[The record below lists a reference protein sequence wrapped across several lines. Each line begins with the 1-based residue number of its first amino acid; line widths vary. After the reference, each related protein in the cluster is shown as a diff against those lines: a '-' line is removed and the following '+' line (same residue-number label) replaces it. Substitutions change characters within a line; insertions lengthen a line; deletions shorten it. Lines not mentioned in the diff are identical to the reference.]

1 MDDRKAAVL
10 NALVDEHIRTGH
22 PVSSRA
28 ILESTQLGVS
38 SATIR
43 NDLATL
49 ENEGYVTQ
57 PHTSAGRIPTEKG
70 FRYYVD
76 TTDPARLRAST
87 RERITEFFQSF
98 HHELRSLLKQT
109 SELLTDITAYPAV
122 VIGPGLV
129 GEAVHGV
136 HLVQL
141 GSHVLLMV
149 LVTEAGQVTQ
159 ELVRLPAAIDP
170 AQVSRLEDA
179 LARALVGRTVQ
190 DAKEAL
196 EDAPRELPAG
206 DAGIVSTLAD
216 AALKSETGTR
226 ELYVGGTSML
236 AGLWED
242 ISKVHFILEL
252 LERESSVR
260 WLVDNEE
267 EGTSVLIGPELGS
280 DELDLAVV
288 STSYGVDV
296 RSAGRVA
303 VLGPMR
309 MNYRRTLRVVE
320 EVGDGLTD
328 SLSS

>member
-10 NALVDEHIRTGH
+10 SALVDEHIRTGH

-28 ILESTQLGVS
+28 ILEATKLGVS

-43 NDLATL
+43 NDLAAL
-49 ENEGYVTQ
+49 EADGYVVQ
-57 PHTSAGRIPTEKG
+57 PHTSAGRVPTEKG

-76 TTDPARLRAST
+76 TTDPARLRAGT
-87 RERITEFFQSF
+87 RDRINSFFMSF

-122 VIGPGLV
+122 VIGPGLG
-129 GEAVHGV
+129 GEEIHGV

-159 ELVRLPAAIDP
+159 ELVRLPEAVEP
-170 AQVSRLEDA
+170 SQVARLEEA
-179 LARALVGRTVQ
+179 LVRALVGRTL
-190 DAKEAL
+190 AEAQERL
-196 EDAPRELPAG
+196 KSTPKELPAG
-206 DAGIVSTLAD
+206 DVGIVTTLAD
-216 AALKSETGTR
+216 AALKSELHSR
-226 ELYVGGTSML
+226 EMFIGGTSML
-236 AGLWED
+236 ASLWED

-252 LERESSVR
+252 LERDSSVLG
-260 WLVDNEE
+260 LVDSQAD
-267 EGTSVLIGPELGS
+267 GTSVLIGPELGAN
-280 DELDLAVV
+280 ELDLAVV
-288 STSYGVDV
+288 STSYGVDK
-296 RSAGRVA
+296 SSGRVA

-309 MNYRRTLRVVE
+309 MNYRRTIRVVE

>member
-28 ILESTQLGVS
+28 VLEVTKLNVS

-43 NDLATL
+43 NDLAAL
-49 ENEGYVTQ
+49 EAEGFVTQ
-57 PHTSAGRIPTEKG
+57 PHISAGRVPTEKG

-76 TTDPARLRAST
+76 TTDPARLRART
-87 RERITEFFQSF
+87 RDRINEFFMSF

-122 VIGPGLV
+122 VIGPGLA
-129 GEAVHGV
+129 GEEIHGV
-136 HLVQL
+136 NLVQL

-159 ELVRLPAAIDP
+159 ELVRLPSAIDSS
-170 AQVSRLEDA
+170 QVSRLED
-179 LARALVGRTVQ
+179 LLERTLVGRTLAEARQ
-190 DAKEAL
+190 AL
-196 EDAPRELPAG
+196 ESAPKELPTG
-206 DAGIVSTLAD
+206 DAGIVTTLAD
-216 AALKSETGTR
+216 AALKSESATR
-226 ELYVGGTSML
+226 EMFVGGTSML

-252 LERESSVR
+252 LERDSSVMG
-260 WLVDNEE
+260 LIDSQAD
-267 EGTSVLIGPELGS
+267 GTSVLIGPELGA

-288 STSYGVDV
+288 STSYGLD
-296 RSAGRVA
+296 RSSGRVA

-309 MNYRRTLRVVE
+309 MNYRRTIRVVE
-320 EVGDGLTD
+320 EVGEGLTD
-328 SLSS
+328 SLS

>member
-1 MDDRKAAVL
+1 MDERKAAVL

-28 ILESTQLGVS
+28 ILEATKLKVS

-43 NDLATL
+43 NDLAAL
-49 ENEGYVTQ
+49 EADGLVAQ

-76 TTDPARLRAST
+76 HTDPAQLRAGT
-87 RERITEFFQSF
+87 RDRINEFFMSF

-122 VIGPGLV
+122 VMGPGLV
-129 GEAVHGV
+129 GEQIHGV

-159 ELVRLPAAIDP
+159 ELVRLPEAIEP
-170 AQVSRLEDA
+170 SQVGRLEEA
-179 LARALVGRTVQ
+179 LVQALVGRTL
-190 DAKEAL
+190 AEAREAL
-196 EDAPRELPAG
+196 KDTPKELPAG
-206 DAGIVSTLAD
+206 DAGIVTTLAD
-216 AALKSETGTR
+216 AALKSESDTR
-226 ELYVGGTSML
+226 EMFVGGTSML
-236 AGLWED
+236 ANLWED

-252 LERESSVR
+252 LERDSSVMG
-260 WLVDNEE
+260 LVDSQAP
-267 EGTSVLIGPELGS
+267 GTSVLIGPELGS
-280 DELDLAVV
+280 NELDLAVV
-288 STSYGVDV
+288 STSYGVDK
-296 RSAGRVA
+296 SSGRVA

-309 MNYRRTLRVVE
+309 MNYRRTIRVVE

>member
-10 NALVDEHIRTGH
+10 NALVDEHIRTGQ

-28 ILESTQLGVS
+28 ILESTNLRVS

-43 NDLATL
+43 NDLAAL
-49 ENEGYVTQ
+49 EAEGYVVQ
-57 PHTSAGRIPTEKG
+57 PHTSAGRIPTERG
-70 FRYYVD
+70 FRYYID
-76 TTDPARLRAST
+76 TTDPARLRAGT
-87 RERITEFFQSF
+87 RERINEFFMSF
-98 HHELRSLLKQT
+98 HHELRNLLKQT

-129 GEAVHGV
+129 SEQIHGV

-159 ELVRLPAAIDP
+159 ELVRLPEAIEAP
-170 AQVSRLEDA
+170 QVARLEDA
-179 LARALVGRTVQ
+179 LIRTLVGRTL
-190 DAKEAL
+190 AEARKAL
-196 EDAPRELPAG
+196 DQAPRELPAG
-206 DAGIVSTLAD
+206 DAGIVTTLAD
-216 AALKSETGTR
+216 AALKSEADTR
-226 ELYVGGTSML
+226 ELYIGGTSML

-252 LERESSVR
+252 LERESSLMQ
-260 WLVDNEE
+260 LVEGQE

-280 DELDLAVV
+280 NELDLAVV

-309 MNYRRTLRVVE
+309 MNYRRTIRVVE
-320 EVGDGLTD
+320 EVGEGLTD

>member
-10 NALVDEHIRTGH
+10 SALVDEHIRTGH
-22 PVSSRA
+22 PVPSRV
-28 ILESTQLGVS
+28 ILDKTRLSVS

-43 NDLATL
+43 NDLAAL
-49 ENEGYVTQ
+49 EAEGYVLQ

-76 TTDPARLRAST
+76 HADPARLRAGT
-87 RERITEFFQSF
+87 RERINAFFMSF
-98 HHELRSLLKQT
+98 HRELRSLLKQT

-129 GEAVHGV
+129 GEEIHGV

-159 ELVRLPAAIDP
+159 ELVRLPSSIDP
-170 AQVSRLEDA
+170 KQVARLESA
-179 LARALVGRTVQ
+179 LERALVGRTL
-190 DAKEAL
+190 AAAREAL
-196 EDAPRELPAG
+196 EETPKELPAG
-206 DAGIVSTLAD
+206 DAGIVNTLAD
-216 AALKSETGTR
+216 AALMSEADTR
-226 ELYVGGTSML
+226 ELFVGGTSLL
-236 AGLWED
+236 ASLWED

-252 LERESSVR
+252 LERDSAVMG
-260 WLVDNEE
+260 LVDSQA

-280 DELDLAVV
+280 NELDLAVV

-296 RSAGRVA
+296 RSSGRVA

-309 MNYRRTLRVVE
+309 MNYRRTIRVVE
-320 EVGDGLTD
+320 EVGEGLTD

>member
-28 ILESTQLGVS
+28 VLERTKLNVS

-43 NDLATL
+43 NDLAAL
-49 ENEGYVTQ
+49 ENDGYVAQ

-76 TTDPARLRAST
+76 TTDPARLRAGT
-87 RERITEFFQSF
+87 RERINEFFQSF
-98 HHELRSLLKQT
+98 HRELRTLLKQT

-129 GEAVHGV
+129 GEEVHGV

-159 ELVRLPAAIDP
+159 ELVRLPTAIEP
-170 AQVSRLEDA
+170 AQVGRLEDA
-179 LARALVGRTVQ
+179 LAHALVGRTLSE
-190 DAKEAL
+190 AKDAL
-196 EDAPRELPAG
+196 EASSSEASPVH
-206 DAGIVSTLAD
+206 AGIVATLAD
-216 AALKSETGTR
+216 AALKSETDTR
-226 ELYVGGTSML
+226 ELFVGGTSML

-242 ISKVHFILEL
+242 ISKVHFLLEL
-252 LERESSVR
+252 LERESSVMR
-260 WLVDNEE
+260 LVDNQE

-280 DELDLAVV
+280 NELDLAVV
-288 STSYGVDV
+288 STSYGVDA
-296 RSAGRVA
+296 RSGGRLA

-309 MNYRRTLRVVE
+309 MNYRRTIRVVE

>member
-28 ILESTQLGVS
+28 ILEATRLNVS

-43 NDLATL
+43 NDLSVL
-49 ENEGYVTQ
+49 EADGYVMQ
-57 PHTSAGRIPTEKG
+57 PHTSAGRVPTENG
-70 FRYYVD
+70 FRHYVD
-76 TTDPARLRAST
+76 TTDPARLRAGT
-87 RERITEFFQSF
+87 RDRINQFFQSF
-98 HHELRSLLKQT
+98 HRELRSLLKQT

-129 GEAVHGV
+129 GEEIHGV

-159 ELVRLPAAIDP
+159 ELVRLPEAIEP
-170 AQVSRLEDA
+170 AQVARLEQA
-179 LARALVGRTVQ
+179 LGQALVGRTL
-190 DAKEAL
+190 AEARQAL
-196 EDAPRELPAG
+196 TEVPRELPAG
-206 DAGIVSTLAD
+206 EAGIVTTLAD
-216 AALKSETGTR
+216 AALKSESDTR

-252 LERESSVR
+252 LERDSSVMG
-260 WLVDNEE
+260 LVDNQT

-280 DELDLAVV
+280 NELDLAVV

-296 RSAGRVA
+296 RSSGRVA

-309 MNYRRTLRVVE
+309 MNYRRTIRVVE

-328 SLSS
+328 SISS

>member
-1 MDDRKAAVL
+1 MEDRKAAVL
-10 NALVDEHIRTGH
+10 NALVDEHIRTGNA
-22 PVSSRA
+22 VSSRA
-28 ILESTQLGVS
+28 ILEATKLGVS

-43 NDLATL
+43 NDLAAL
-49 ENEGYVTQ
+49 EAEGYVSQ
-57 PHTSAGRIPTEKG
+57 PHTSAGRVPTEKG

-76 TTDPARLRAST
+76 TTDPARLRAGT
-87 RERITEFFQSF
+87 RERINAFFQSF

-129 GEAVHGV
+129 GEEVHGV

-159 ELVRLPAAIDP
+159 ELVRLPSAIDP
-170 AQVSRLEDA
+170 PQVARLEDA
-179 LARALVGRTVQ
+179 LAHALIGRTLA

-196 EDAPRELPAG
+196 EEAPRELPAG
-206 DAGIVSTLAD
+206 EAGIVSTLAD
-216 AALKSETGTR
+216 AALKSEADTR
-226 ELYVGGTSML
+226 ELFVGGTSAL

-252 LERESSVR
+252 LERNSSVMQ
-260 WLVDNEE
+260 LVDNQQ
-267 EGTSVLIGPELGS
+267 EGTSVLIGPDVGA

-309 MNYRRTLRVVE
+309 MNYRRTIRVVE

>member
-10 NALVDEHIRTGH
+10 SALVDEHIRTGH

-28 ILESTQLGVS
+28 ILEATKLGVS

-43 NDLATL
+43 NDLAVL
-49 ENEGYVTQ
+49 EAEGYVSQ
-57 PHTSAGRIPTEKG
+57 PHTSAGRVPTEKG
-70 FRYYVD
+70 FRHYVD
-76 TTDPARLRAST
+76 NTDPARLRAGT
-87 RERITEFFQSF
+87 RERINAFFQSF

-129 GEAVHGV
+129 GEEVHGV

-159 ELVRLPAAIDP
+159 ELVRLPAAIDE
-170 AQVSRLEDA
+170 AQVARLEDA
-179 LARALVGRTVQ
+179 LVEALVGRTLA

-196 EDAPRELPAG
+196 EQAPREMPAG

-216 AALKSETGTR
+216 AALKSESDTR
-226 ELYVGGTSML
+226 ELYVGGASAL

-252 LERESSVR
+252 LERNSSVMQ
-260 WLVDNEE
+260 LVDNQQ
-267 EGTSVLIGPELGS
+267 EGTSVLIGPEVGA

-296 RSAGRVA
+296 RSSGRLA

-309 MNYRRTLRVVE
+309 MNYRRTIRVVE

>member
-10 NALVDEHIRTGH
+10 TALVDEHIRTGH

-28 ILESTQLGVS
+28 IVETAKLGVS

-43 NDLATL
+43 NDLAAL
-49 ENEGYVTQ
+49 EAEGYVAQ

-76 TTDPARLRAST
+76 TTDPDRLRAST
-87 RERITEFFQSF
+87 RDRINAFFQSF

-129 GEAVHGV
+129 GEEVHGV

-159 ELVRLPAAIDP
+159 ELVRLPTAIDP
-170 AQVSRLEDA
+170 SQVVRLEDA
-179 LARALVGRTVQ
+179 LAGALVGRTLA

-196 EDAPRELPAG
+196 DAAPQELPAS

-216 AALKSETGTR
+216 AALKSEADTR
-226 ELYVGGTSML
+226 ELFVGGTSML

-252 LERESSVR
+252 LERDSSV
-260 WLVDNEE
+260 LGLIGSQV
-267 EGTSVLIGPELGS
+267 EGTSVLIGPELGAN
-280 DELDLAVV
+280 EIDLAVV

-296 RSAGRVA
+296 RSSGRVA

-309 MNYRRTLRVVE
+309 MNYRRTISVVE
-320 EVGDGLTD
+320 EVGEGLTD

>member
-10 NALVDEHIRTGH
+10 TALVDEHIRTGH

-28 ILESTQLGVS
+28 ILEVTKLNVS

-43 NDLATL
+43 NDLAAL
-49 ENEGYVTQ
+49 EADGYVAQ

-70 FRYYVD
+70 FRHYVD

-87 RERITEFFQSF
+87 RERINEFFQSF
-98 HHELRSLLKQT
+98 HRELRTLLKQT

-129 GEAVHGV
+129 GEEVHGV

-159 ELVRLPAAIDP
+159 ELVRLPTAIEP
-170 AQVSRLEDA
+170 AQVGRLEAA
-179 LARALVGRTVQ
+179 LDRALVGRTLAE
-190 DAKEAL
+190 AKEAL
-196 EDAPRELPAG
+196 DDAPRELPAG
-206 DAGIVSTLAD
+206 DAGIVTTLAD
-216 AALKSETGTR
+216 AALKSEADTR
-226 ELYVGGTSML
+226 ELFVGGTSML

-252 LERESSVR
+252 LERESSIMR
-260 WLVDNEE
+260 LVDNQE
-267 EGTSVLIGPELGS
+267 EGTSVVIGPELGPN
-280 DELDLAVV
+280 ELDLAVV

-296 RSAGRVA
+296 RSSGRLA

-309 MNYRRTLRVVE
+309 MNYRRTIRVVE

-328 SLSS
+328 SLTS

>member
-28 ILESTQLGVS
+28 ILEATRLNVS

-43 NDLATL
+43 NDLAAL
-49 ENEGYVTQ
+49 ETDGFVMQ

-70 FRYYVD
+70 FRHYVD
-76 TTDPARLRAST
+76 TTDPARLRAGT
-87 RERITEFFQSF
+87 RDRINQFFQSF
-98 HHELRSLLKQT
+98 HRELRSLLKQT

-129 GEAVHGV
+129 GEEIHGV

-159 ELVRLPAAIDP
+159 ELVRLPAAIEP
-170 AQVSRLEDA
+170 AQVVRLEQA
-179 LARALVGRTVQ
+179 LEQALVGRTL
-190 DAKEAL
+190 AEARQAL
-196 EDAPRELPAG
+196 TEAPRELPAG
-206 DAGIVSTLAD
+206 EAGIITTLAD
-216 AALKSETGTR
+216 AALKSESDTR

-252 LERESSVR
+252 LERDSSVMG
-260 WLVDNEE
+260 LVDSQA

-280 DELDLAVV
+280 NELDLAVV

-296 RSAGRVA
+296 RSSGRVA

-309 MNYRRTLRVVE
+309 MNYRRTIRVVE

-328 SLSS
+328 SISS

>member
-1 MDDRKAAVL
+1 MDERKAAVL

-28 ILESTQLGVS
+28 ILEATRLNVS

-43 NDLATL
+43 NDLAAL
-49 ENEGYVTQ
+49 EADGYVMQ
-57 PHTSAGRIPTEKG
+57 PHTSAGRVPTEKG
-70 FRYYVD
+70 FRHYVD
-76 TTDPARLRAST
+76 TTDPARLRAGT
-87 RERITEFFQSF
+87 RDRINQFFQSF
-98 HHELRSLLKQT
+98 HRELRSLLKQT

-129 GEAVHGV
+129 GEEIHGM

-159 ELVRLPAAIDP
+159 ELVRLPDAIEP
-170 AQVSRLEDA
+170 VQVARLEQA
-179 LARALVGRTVQ
+179 LEQALVGRTL
-190 DAKEAL
+190 AEARQAL
-196 EDAPRELPAG
+196 TEAPRELPAG
-206 DAGIVSTLAD
+206 EAGIVTTLAD
-216 AALKSETGTR
+216 AALKSEADTR

-252 LERESSVR
+252 LERDSSVMG
-260 WLVDNEE
+260 LVDNQA
-267 EGTSVLIGPELGS
+267 EGTSVLIGPELGAN
-280 DELDLAVV
+280 ELDLAVV

-296 RSAGRVA
+296 RSSGRVA

-309 MNYRRTLRVVE
+309 MNYRRTIRVVE

-328 SLSS
+328 SISS

>member
-10 NALVDEHIRTGH
+10 TALVDEHIRSGH
-22 PVSSRA
+22 PVSSQA
-28 ILESTQLGVS
+28 IVEATKLGVS

-43 NDLATL
+43 NDLAAL
-49 ENEGYVTQ
+49 EAEGYVVQ
-57 PHTSAGRIPTEKG
+57 PHTSAGRVPTEKG

-76 TTDPARLRAST
+76 TTDPARLRAGT
-87 RERITEFFQSF
+87 RERITAFFQSF

-122 VIGPGLV
+122 VVGPGLV
-129 GEAVHGV
+129 GEEVHGV

-159 ELVRLPAAIDP
+159 ELVRLPTAIDP
-170 AQVSRLEDA
+170 SQVSRLEDA
-179 LARALVGRTVQ
+179 LARALIGRTLA

-196 EDAPRELPAG
+196 DAAPRELPAG

-216 AALKSETGTR
+216 AALKSEAATR
-226 ELYVGGTSML
+226 ELFVGGTSML

-252 LERESSVR
+252 LERESSVMG
-260 WLVDNEE
+260 LIGDPK
-267 EGTSVLIGPELGS
+267 EGTSVLIGPELGAN
-280 DELDLAVV
+280 EIDLAVV

-296 RSAGRVA
+296 RSSGRVA

-309 MNYRRTLRVVE
+309 MNYRRTIRVVE
-320 EVGDGLTD
+320 EVGEGLTD

>member
-10 NALVDEHIRTGH
+10 NALVDEHIRTGN

-28 ILESTQLGVS
+28 ILEASKLNVS

-43 NDLATL
+43 NDLAAL
-49 ENEGYVTQ
+49 EAEGYVRQ
-57 PHTSAGRIPTEKG
+57 PHTSAGRVPTERG

-76 TTDPARLRAST
+76 TTDPARLRAGT
-87 RERITEFFQSF
+87 RERISEFFQSF

-129 GEAVHGV
+129 GEEIHGV

-159 ELVRLPAAIDP
+159 ELVRLPSAIQP
-170 AQVSRLEDA
+170 AQVSRLEEA
-179 LARALVGRTVQ
+179 LERALVGNTLAEARRNL
-190 DAKEAL
+190 KE
-196 EDAPRELPAG
+196 APRELPAG
-206 DAGIVSTLAD
+206 DARIVSTLAD
-216 AALKSETGTR
+216 AALKSEADTR
-226 ELYVGGTSML
+226 ELFVGGTSML

-252 LERESSVR
+252 LERDSSVMG
-260 WLVDNEE
+260 LVDNQQ
-267 EGTSVLIGPELGS
+267 EGTSVLIGPELGEN
-280 DELDLAVV
+280 ELDLAVV

-296 RSAGRVA
+296 RSSGRVA

-309 MNYRRTLRVVE
+309 MNYRRTIRVVE
-320 EVGDGLTD
+320 EVGEGLTD